1 MKNKTIK
8 KYILS
13 LIILLIFIVS
23 LIFILNRYEYKMY
36 TKNYNDKINLIISN
50 IKNRYP
56 NIEESDIIEIINNEE
71 DSEDI
76 LSKYGIDSITKN
88 DKVNN
93 KIRIISLIIIITFD
107 SLIILIF
114 YLYDKNKSKKI
125 KEITKMISKINNRQF
140 DIDINDFNEGEL
152 SILKNEISK
161 TTIMLRQVA
170 DNSVKD
176 KLNLKDS
183 LGDISHQLKT
193 PLTSIT
199 IMIDN
204 ILDSPDMDEK
214 TRKKFLINIKR
225 EILNINFLVMSLL
238 KLSKFDA
245 NVVKFNKESVY
256 LKDIIIESIK
266 NVSMIKE
273 LKNITIKVSGDDD
286 IKLLCDFKWQVE
298 SITNILKN
306 SIEHT
311 SEYGTVEVNYSE
323 NKLYTRILIKDNG
336 KGINSDDLPHIFD
349 RFYKGENG
357 SDDSFGIGLSLSKT
371 IIEKEG
377 GSITVKSTPNIG
389 TIFTIKYLKKTK
401 NIEI

>member
-13 LIILLIFIVS
+13 LIILLIFNVS

-36 TKNYNDKINLIISN
+36 TKNYNDKINSIISN
-50 IKNRYP
+50 IKNKYP
-56 NIEESDIIEIINNEE
+56 NIEESDIIEIINNEK

-140 DIDINDFNEGEL
+140 GIDINDFNEGEL

-161 TTIMLRQVA
+161 TTTMLRQVA

-204 ILDSPDMDEK
+204 ILDSPDMNEK

-273 LKNITIKVSGDDD
+273 LKNITIKVSGDDN

-336 KGINSDDLPHIFD
+336 KGIDSDDLPHIFD

-389 TIFTIKYLKKTK
+389 TIFTIKYLK
-401 NIEI
+401 

>member
-13 LIILLIFIVS
+13 LIILLIFNVS

-36 TKNYNDKINLIISN
+36 TKNYNDKINSIISN
-50 IKNRYP
+50 IKNKYP
-56 NIEESDIIEIINNEE
+56 DIEESDIIEIINNEE
-71 DSEDI
+71 DSDDI

-161 TTIMLRQVA
+161 TTTMLRQVA

-204 ILDSPDMDEK
+204 ILDSPDMNEK

-256 LKDIIIESIK
+256 LKDIITESIK

-336 KGINSDDLPHIFD
+336 KGIDSDDLPHIFD
-349 RFYKGENG
+349 RFYKGKNG

-377 GSITVKSTPNIG
+377 GSIIVKSTPNIG
-389 TIFTIKYLKKTK
+389 TIFTIKYLK
-401 NIEI
+401 

>member
-13 LIILLIFIVS
+13 LIILLIFNVS

-36 TKNYNDKINLIISN
+36 AKNYNDKINSIISN

-204 ILDSPDMDEK
+204 ILDNPDMDEK
-214 TRKKFLINIKR
+214 TRKRFLINIKR

-245 NVVKFNKESVY
+245 NVVRFNKESVY
-256 LKDIIIESIK
+256 LKDIIKESIK

-273 LKNITIKVSGDDD
+273 LKNITIKVSGDDN

-311 SEYGTVEVNYSE
+311 KEYGIVEVNYSE

-336 KGINSDDLPHIFD
+336 KGIDSDDLPHIFD

-389 TIFTIKYLKKTK
+389 TIFTIKYLK
-401 NIEI
+401 

>member
-13 LIILLIFIVS
+13 LIILLIFNVS

-36 TKNYNDKINLIISN
+36 TKNYNDKINSIISN
-50 IKNRYP
+50 IKNKYP

-76 LSKYGIDSITKN
+76 LSNYGIDSITKN

-93 KIRIISLIIIITFD
+93 KVRIISLIIIITFD

-161 TTIMLRQVA
+161 TTTMLRQVA

-204 ILDSPDMDEK
+204 ILDNPDMNEK

-273 LKNITIKVSGDDD
+273 LKNITIKVSGDDN

-336 KGINSDDLPHIFD
+336 KGIDSDDLPHIFD
-349 RFYKGENG
+349 RFYKGKNG

-389 TIFTIKYLKKTK
+389 TIFTIKYLK
-401 NIEI
+401 

>member
-13 LIILLIFIVS
+13 LIILLIFNVS

-36 TKNYNDKINLIISN
+36 TKNYNDKINSIISN
-50 IKNRYP
+50 IKNKYP

-161 TTIMLRQVA
+161 TTTMLRQVA

-204 ILDSPDMDEK
+204 ILDNPDMNEK

-225 EILNINFLVMSLL
+225 EILNINFLVMFLL

-273 LKNITIKVSGDDD
+273 LKNITIKVSGDDN

-336 KGINSDDLPHIFD
+336 KGIDNDDLPHIFD

-389 TIFTIKYLKKTK
+389 TIFTIKYLK
-401 NIEI
+401 

>member
-1 MKNKTIK
+1 MKNKIIK

-13 LIILLIFIVS
+13 LIILLIFNVS

-36 TKNYNDKINLIISN
+36 AKNYNNKINTIISN
-50 IKNRYP
+50 IKNKYP
-56 NIEESDIIEIINNEE
+56 DIEESDIIEIINSEQ

-76 LSKYGIDSITKN
+76 LSNYGIDSITKN

-140 DIDINDFNEGEL
+140 DININDFNEGEL

-170 DNSVKD
+170 DNSIND

-204 ILDSPDMDEK
+204 ILDNPDMDEN
-214 TRKKFLINIKR
+214 TRRKFLINIKR

-256 LKDIIIESIK
+256 LKDIINESIK

-273 LKNITIKVSGDDD
+273 LKNITIKVSGDDN
-286 IKLLCDFKWQVE
+286 IKLLCDFKWQIE

-311 SEYGTVEVNYSE
+311 KEYGTVEVNYSE

-336 KGINSDDLPHIFD
+336 KGIDSDDLPHIFD
-349 RFYKGENG
+349 RFYKGKNG
-357 SDDSFGIGLSLSKT
+357 SNDSFGIGLSLSKT

-389 TIFTIKYLKKTK
+389 TIFTIKYLK
-401 NIEI
+401 

>member
-13 LIILLIFIVS
+13 LIILLIFNVS

-36 TKNYNDKINLIISN
+36 AKNYNDKINSIISN

-204 ILDSPDMDEK
+204 ILDNPDMNEK

-273 LKNITIKVSGDDD
+273 LKNITIKVSGDDN

-336 KGINSDDLPHIFD
+336 KGIDSDDLPHIFD
-349 RFYKGENG
+349 RFYKGKNG

-377 GSITVKSTPNIG
+377 GSIIVKSTPNIG
-389 TIFTIKYLKKTK
+389 TIFTIKYLK
-401 NIEI
+401 

>member
-13 LIILLIFIVS
+13 LIILLIFNVS

-36 TKNYNDKINLIISN
+36 TKNYNDKINTIISN
-50 IKNRYP
+50 IKNKYP

-170 DNSVKD
+170 DNSIND

-204 ILDSPDMDEK
+204 ILDNPDMDEK
-214 TRKKFLINIKR
+214 TRKRFLINIKR
-225 EILNINFLVMSLL
+225 EIVNINFLVMSLL

-256 LKDIIIESIK
+256 LKDIINESIK

-273 LKNITIKVSGDDD
+273 LKNITIKVSGDDN

-311 SEYGTVEVNYSE
+311 KEYGIVEVNYSE

-336 KGINSDDLPHIFD
+336 KGIDNDDLPHIFD
-349 RFYKGENG
+349 RFYKGKNG
-357 SDDSFGIGLSLSKT
+357 SNDSFGIGLSLSKT

-389 TIFTIKYLKKTK
+389 TIFTIKYLK
-401 NIEI
+401 

>member
-13 LIILLIFIVS
+13 LIILLIFNVS

-36 TKNYNDKINLIISN
+36 TKNYNDKINSIISN
-50 IKNRYP
+50 IKNKYP
-56 NIEESDIIEIINNEE
+56 DIEESDIIEIINNEE

-161 TTIMLRQVA
+161 TTTMLRQVA

-273 LKNITIKVSGDDD
+273 LKNITIKVSGDDN

-311 SEYGTVEVNYSE
+311 SEYGIVEVNYSE

-336 KGINSDDLPHIFD
+336 KGIDSDDLPHIFD

-389 TIFTIKYLKKTK
+389 TIFTIKYLK
-401 NIEI
+401 

>member
-13 LIILLIFIVS
+13 LIILLIFNVS

-36 TKNYNDKINLIISN
+36 AKNYNDKINSIISN
-50 IKNRYP
+50 IKNKYP

-204 ILDSPDMDEK
+204 ILDNPDMNEK

-273 LKNITIKVSGDDD
+273 LKNITIKVSGDDN

-336 KGINSDDLPHIFD
+336 KGIDSDDLPHIFD

-389 TIFTIKYLKKTK
+389 TIFTIKYLK
-401 NIEI
+401 

>member
-13 LIILLIFIVS
+13 LIILLIFNVS

-36 TKNYNDKINLIISN
+36 AKNYNNKINTIISS
-50 IKNRYP
+50 IKDKYP
-56 NIEESDIIEIINNEE
+56 DIEESDIIEIINSEQ

-76 LSKYGIDSITKN
+76 LSKYGINSIILN

-140 DIDINDFNEGEL
+140 DININDFNEGEL

-170 DNSVKD
+170 DNSIND

-204 ILDSPDMDEK
+204 ILDNPDMDEN
-214 TRKKFLINIKR
+214 TRRKFLINIKR

-245 NVVKFNKESVY
+245 NVVKFNKESVN
-256 LKDIIIESIK
+256 LKDIINESIK

-273 LKNITIKVSGDDD
+273 LKNITIKVSGDDN
-286 IKLLCDFKWQVE
+286 IKLLCDFKWQIE

-311 SEYGTVEVNYSE
+311 KEYGTVEVNYSE

-336 KGINSDDLPHIFD
+336 KGIDSDDLPHIFD
-349 RFYKGENG
+349 RFYKGKNG
-357 SDDSFGIGLSLSKT
+357 SNDSFGIGLSLSKT

-389 TIFTIKYLKKTK
+389 TIFTIKYLK
-401 NIEI
+401 

>member
-13 LIILLIFIVS
+13 LIILLIFNVS

-36 TKNYNDKINLIISN
+36 TKNYNDKINTIISN

-93 KIRIISLIIIITFD
+93 KVRIISLIIIITFD

-161 TTIMLRQVA
+161 TTTMLRQVA

-204 ILDSPDMDEK
+204 ILDNPDMDEK
-214 TRKKFLINIKR
+214 IRKKFLINIKR

-273 LKNITIKVSGDDD
+273 LKNITIKVSGDDN

-336 KGINSDDLPHIFD
+336 KGIDSDDLPHIFD

-389 TIFTIKYLKKTK
+389 TIFTIKYLK
-401 NIEI
+401 

>member
-13 LIILLIFIVS
+13 LIILLIFNVS

-36 TKNYNDKINLIISN
+36 TKNYNDKINSIISN

-161 TTIMLRQVA
+161 TTTMLRQVA

-204 ILDSPDMDEK
+204 ILDNPDMDEK
-214 TRKKFLINIKR
+214 IRKKFLINIKR

-273 LKNITIKVSGDDD
+273 LKNITIKVSGDDN

-336 KGINSDDLPHIFD
+336 KGIDSDDLPHIFD
-349 RFYKGENG
+349 RFYKGKNG

-389 TIFTIKYLKKTK
+389 TIFTIKYLK
-401 NIEI
+401 

>member
-13 LIILLIFIVS
+13 LIILLIFNVS

-36 TKNYNDKINLIISN
+36 TKNYNDKINSIISN
-50 IKNRYP
+50 IKTKYP

-170 DNSVKD
+170 DNSIND

-204 ILDSPDMDEK
+204 ILDNPDMDEK
-214 TRKKFLINIKR
+214 TRKRFLINIKR

-256 LKDIIIESIK
+256 LKDIIYESIK

-273 LKNITIKVSGDDD
+273 LKNITIKVSGDDN

-311 SEYGTVEVNYSE
+311 KEYGIVEVNYSE

-336 KGINSDDLPHIFD
+336 KGIDNDDLPHIFD
-349 RFYKGENG
+349 RFYKGKNG
-357 SDDSFGIGLSLSKT
+357 SNDSFGIGLSLSKT

-389 TIFTIKYLKKTK
+389 TIFTIKYLK
-401 NIEI
+401 

>member
-13 LIILLIFIVS
+13 LIILLIFNVS

-36 TKNYNDKINLIISN
+36 AKNYNDKINSIISN
-50 IKNRYP
+50 IKNKYP

-204 ILDSPDMDEK
+204 ILDNPDMDEK

-245 NVVKFNKESVY
+245 NVVRFNKESVY

-349 RFYKGENG
+349 RFYKGKNG

-377 GSITVKSTPNIG
+377 GSIIVKSTPNIG
-389 TIFTIKYLKKTK
+389 TIFTIKYLK
-401 NIEI
+401 

>member
-13 LIILLIFIVS
+13 LIILLIFNVS

-36 TKNYNDKINLIISN
+36 TKNYNDKINSIISN
-50 IKNRYP
+50 IKNKYP

-93 KIRIISLIIIITFD
+93 KVRIISLIIIITFD

-140 DIDINDFNEGEL
+140 DININDFNEGEL

-170 DNSVKD
+170 DNSIND

-204 ILDSPDMDEK
+204 ILDNPDMDEK
-214 TRKKFLINIKR
+214 TRKRFLINIKR

-273 LKNITIKVSGDDD
+273 LKNITIKVSGDDN

-336 KGINSDDLPHIFD
+336 KGIDSDDLPHIFD
-349 RFYKGENG
+349 RFYKGKNG

-389 TIFTIKYLKKTK
+389 TIFTIKYLK
-401 NIEI
+401 

>member
-13 LIILLIFIVS
+13 LIILLIFNVS

-36 TKNYNDKINLIISN
+36 TKNYNDKINTIISN
-50 IKNRYP
+50 IKNKYP

-93 KIRIISLIIIITFD
+93 KLRIISLIIIITFD

-161 TTIMLRQVA
+161 TTTMLRQVA

-204 ILDSPDMDEK
+204 ILDNPDMDEK

-273 LKNITIKVSGDDD
+273 LKNITIKVSGDDN

-306 SIEHT
+306 SIEYT

-336 KGINSDDLPHIFD
+336 KGIDSDDLPHIFD

-389 TIFTIKYLKKTK
+389 TIFTIKYLK
-401 NIEI
+401 

>member
-13 LIILLIFIVS
+13 LIILLIFNVS

-36 TKNYNDKINLIISN
+36 TKNYNDKINSIIGN
-50 IKNRYP
+50 IKNKYP

-93 KIRIISLIIIITFD
+93 KVRIISLIIIITFD

-161 TTIMLRQVA
+161 TTTMLRQVA

-204 ILDSPDMDEK
+204 ILDNPDMNEK

-273 LKNITIKVSGDDD
+273 LKNITIKVSGDDN

-349 RFYKGENG
+349 RFYKGKNG

-389 TIFTIKYLKKTK
+389 TIFTIKYLK
-401 NIEI
+401 

>member
-13 LIILLIFIVS
+13 LIILLIFNVS

-36 TKNYNDKINLIISN
+36 TKNYNDKINSIISN
-50 IKNRYP
+50 IKNKYP

-204 ILDSPDMDEK
+204 ILDSPDMNEK

-273 LKNITIKVSGDDD
+273 LKNITIKVSGDDN

-336 KGINSDDLPHIFD
+336 KGIDGDDLPHIFD

-389 TIFTIKYLKKTK
+389 TIFTIKYLK
-401 NIEI
+401 

>member
-13 LIILLIFIVS
+13 LIILLIFNIS

-36 TKNYNDKINLIISN
+36 TKNYNDKINSIISN

-161 TTIMLRQVA
+161 TTTMLRQVA

-204 ILDSPDMDEK
+204 ILDSPDMNEK

-273 LKNITIKVSGDDD
+273 LKNITIKVSGDDN

-336 KGINSDDLPHIFD
+336 KGIDSDDLPHIFD

-377 GSITVKSTPNIG
+377 GSIIVKSTPNIG
-389 TIFTIKYLKKTK
+389 TIFTIKYLK
-401 NIEI
+401 

>member
-13 LIILLIFIVS
+13 LIILLIFNVS

-36 TKNYNDKINLIISN
+36 TKNYNDKINSIISN

-56 NIEESDIIEIINNEE
+56 NIEESDIIEIINNEK

-161 TTIMLRQVA
+161 TTTMLRQVA

-183 LGDISHQLKT
+183 LGDISYQLKT

-204 ILDSPDMDEK
+204 ILDSPDMNEK

-273 LKNITIKVSGDDD
+273 LKNITIKVSGDDN

-357 SDDSFGIGLSLSKT
+357 SDDSFGIGLSLSKI

-389 TIFTIKYLKKTK
+389 TIFTIKYLK
-401 NIEI
+401 

>member
-13 LIILLIFIVS
+13 LIILLIFNVS

-36 TKNYNDKINLIISN
+36 TKNYNDKINSIISN

-204 ILDSPDMDEK
+204 ILDSPDMNEK

-336 KGINSDDLPHIFD
+336 KGIDSDDLPHIFD
-349 RFYKGENG
+349 RFYKGKNG

-377 GSITVKSTPNIG
+377 GSIIVKSTPNIG
-389 TIFTIKYLKKTK
+389 TIFTIKYLK
-401 NIEI
+401 

>member
-13 LIILLIFIVS
+13 LIILLIFNVS

-36 TKNYNDKINLIISN
+36 TKNYNDKINSIISN
-50 IKNRYP
+50 IKNKYP

-170 DNSVKD
+170 DNSIND

-204 ILDSPDMDEK
+204 ILDNPDMNEK

-273 LKNITIKVSGDDD
+273 LKNITIKVSGDDN

-357 SDDSFGIGLSLSKT
+357 SADSFGIGLSLSKT

-389 TIFTIKYLKKTK
+389 TIFTIKYLK
-401 NIEI
+401 

>member
-13 LIILLIFIVS
+13 LIILLIFNVS

-36 TKNYNDKINLIISN
+36 TKNYNDKINSIISN
-50 IKNRYP
+50 IKNKYP

-161 TTIMLRQVA
+161 TTTMLRQVA

-204 ILDSPDMDEK
+204 ILDNPDMNEK

-273 LKNITIKVSGDDD
+273 LKNITIKVSGDDN
-286 IKLLCDFKWQVE
+286 IKLSCDFKWQVE

-336 KGINSDDLPHIFD
+336 KGIKSDDLPHIFD
-349 RFYKGENG
+349 RFYKGKNG

-389 TIFTIKYLKKTK
+389 TIFTIKYLK
-401 NIEI
+401 

>member
-13 LIILLIFIVS
+13 LIILLIFNVS

-36 TKNYNDKINLIISN
+36 TKNYNDKINSIISN
-50 IKNRYP
+50 IKNKYP
-56 NIEESDIIEIINNEE
+56 DIEESDIIEIINSEE

-76 LSKYGIDSITKN
+76 LSNYGIDSITKN

-170 DNSVKD
+170 DNSIND

-204 ILDSPDMDEK
+204 ILDNPDMDEK

-256 LKDIIIESIK
+256 LKDIINESIK

-273 LKNITIKVSGDDD
+273 LKNITIKVSGDDN
-286 IKLLCDFKWQVE
+286 IKLLCDFKWQIE

-336 KGINSDDLPHIFD
+336 KGIDSDDLPHIFD
-349 RFYKGENG
+349 RFYKGKNG
-357 SDDSFGIGLSLSKT
+357 SNDSFGIGLSLSKT

-389 TIFTIKYLKKTK
+389 TIFTIKYLK
-401 NIEI
+401 

>member
-13 LIILLIFIVS
+13 LIILLIFNVS

-36 TKNYNDKINLIISN
+36 TKNYNDKINSIISN

-93 KIRIISLIIIITFD
+93 RIRIISLIIIITFD

-170 DNSVKD
+170 DNSIND

-204 ILDSPDMDEK
+204 ILDNPDMDEK
-214 TRKKFLINIKR
+214 TRKRFLINIKR

-245 NVVKFNKESVY
+245 NVVRFNKESVY
-256 LKDIIIESIK
+256 LKDIIKESIK

-273 LKNITIKVSGDDD
+273 LKNITIKVSGDDN

-311 SEYGTVEVNYSE
+311 KEYGIVEVNYSE

-336 KGINSDDLPHIFD
+336 KGIDSDDLPHIFD
-349 RFYKGENG
+349 RFYKGKNG

-389 TIFTIKYLKKTK
+389 TIFTIKYLK
-401 NIEI
+401 

>member
-13 LIILLIFIVS
+13 LIILLILNVS

-36 TKNYNDKINLIISN
+36 TKNYNDKINTIITN
-50 IKNRYP
+50 IKNKYP
-56 NIEESDIIEIINNEE
+56 DIEESDIIEIINNEQK
-71 DSEDI
+71 SEDI
-76 LSKYGIDSITKN
+76 LNNYGINSITKN

-93 KIRIISLIIIITFD
+93 KITIISLIIIITFD

-161 TTIMLRQVA
+161 TTTMLRQVA

-204 ILDSPDMDEK
+204 ILDNPNMDEK

-256 LKDIIIESIK
+256 LKDIINESIK

-273 LKNITIKVSGDDD
+273 LKNITIKVSGDDN

-311 SEYGTVEVNYSE
+311 NEYGIVEVNYSE

-336 KGINSDDLPHIFD
+336 KGIDNNDLPHIFD
-349 RFYKGENG
+349 RFYKGKDNNT
-357 SDDSFGIGLSLSKT
+357 DSIGIGLSLSKT

-389 TIFTIKYLKKTK
+389 TIFTIKYLK
-401 NIEI
+401 

>member
-13 LIILLIFIVS
+13 FIILLIFNVS

-36 TKNYNDKINLIISN
+36 TKNYNDKINSIISN

-56 NIEESDIIEIINNEE
+56 NIEESDIIEIINEE

-161 TTIMLRQVA
+161 TTTMLRQVA

-204 ILDSPDMDEK
+204 ILDNPDMNEK
-214 TRKKFLINIKR
+214 TRKKFLVNIKR

-273 LKNITIKVSGDDD
+273 LKNITIKVSGDDN

-349 RFYKGENG
+349 RFYKGKNG

-389 TIFTIKYLKKTK
+389 TIFTIKYLK
-401 NIEI
+401 

>member
-13 LIILLIFIVS
+13 LIILLIFNVS

-36 TKNYNDKINLIISN
+36 TKNYNDKINSIISN
-50 IKNRYP
+50 IKNKYP

-107 SLIILIF
+107 LLIILIF

-161 TTIMLRQVA
+161 TTTMLRQVA

-183 LGDISHQLKT
+183 LGNISHQLKT

-204 ILDSPDMDEK
+204 ILDNPDMDEK

-273 LKNITIKVSGDDD
+273 LKNITIKVSGDDN

-336 KGINSDDLPHIFD
+336 KGIDSGDLPHIFD
-349 RFYKGENG
+349 RFYKGKNG

-389 TIFTIKYLKKTK
+389 TIFTIKYLK
-401 NIEI
+401 

>member
-13 LIILLIFIVS
+13 LIILLIFNVS

-36 TKNYNDKINLIISN
+36 AKNYNDTINSIISN
-50 IKNRYP
+50 IKNKYP

-93 KIRIISLIIIITFD
+93 KVRIISLIIIITFD

-204 ILDSPDMDEK
+204 ILDNPDMNEK

-273 LKNITIKVSGDDD
+273 LKNITIKVSGDDN

-349 RFYKGENG
+349 RFYKGKNG

-377 GSITVKSTPNIG
+377 GSIIVKSTPNIG
-389 TIFTIKYLKKTK
+389 TIFTIKYLK
-401 NIEI
+401 

>member
-13 LIILLIFIVS
+13 LIILLIFNIS

-36 TKNYNDKINLIISN
+36 TKNYNDKINSIISN
-50 IKNRYP
+50 IKNKYP

-93 KIRIISLIIIITFD
+93 KLRIISLIIIITFD

-204 ILDSPDMDEK
+204 ILDNPDMDEK
-214 TRKKFLINIKR
+214 TRKRFLINIKR

-245 NVVKFNKESVY
+245 NVVRFNKESVY
-256 LKDIIIESIK
+256 LKDIIKESIK

-273 LKNITIKVSGDDD
+273 LKNITIKVSGDDN

-311 SEYGTVEVNYSE
+311 KEYGIVEVNYSE

-336 KGINSDDLPHIFD
+336 NDDLPHIFD

-389 TIFTIKYLKKTK
+389 TIFTIKYLK
-401 NIEI
+401 

>member
-13 LIILLIFIVS
+13 LIILLIFNVS

-36 TKNYNDKINLIISN
+36 TKNYNDKINTIISN
-50 IKNRYP
+50 IKNKYP
-56 NIEESDIIEIINNEE
+56 DIEESDIIEIINNEE

-93 KIRIISLIIIITFD
+93 KVRIISLIIIITFD

-161 TTIMLRQVA
+161 TTTMLRQVA

-204 ILDSPDMDEK
+204 ILDNPDMDEK

-273 LKNITIKVSGDDD
+273 LKNITIKVSGDDN

-311 SEYGTVEVNYSE
+311 SEYGIVEVNYSE

-336 KGINSDDLPHIFD
+336 KGIDSDDLPHIFD

-389 TIFTIKYLKKTK
+389 TIFTIKYLK
-401 NIEI
+401 

>member
-13 LIILLIFIVS
+13 LIILLIFNVS

-36 TKNYNDKINLIISN
+36 TKNYNDKINSIISN

-56 NIEESDIIEIINNEE
+56 NIEESDIIEIINNEK

-161 TTIMLRQVA
+161 TTTMLRQVA

-204 ILDSPDMDEK
+204 ILDSPDMNEK

-245 NVVKFNKESVY
+245 NVVRFNKESVY
-256 LKDIIIESIK
+256 LKDIIKESIK

-273 LKNITIKVSGDDD
+273 LKNITIKVSGDDN

-311 SEYGTVEVNYSE
+311 KEYGIVEVNYSE

-336 KGINSDDLPHIFD
+336 KGIDSDDLPHIFD
-349 RFYKGENG
+349 RFYKGKNG

-389 TIFTIKYLKKTK
+389 TIFTIKYLK
-401 NIEI
+401 

>member
-13 LIILLIFIVS
+13 LIILLIFNVS

-36 TKNYNDKINLIISN
+36 AKNYNDKINSIISN
-50 IKNRYP
+50 IKNKYP

-161 TTIMLRQVA
+161 TTTMLRQVA

-176 KLNLKDS
+176 KLNLNDS

-204 ILDSPDMDEK
+204 ILDSPDMNEK

-273 LKNITIKVSGDDD
+273 LKNITIKVSGDDN

-336 KGINSDDLPHIFD
+336 KGIDSDDLPHIFD
-349 RFYKGENG
+349 RFYKGKNG

-377 GSITVKSTPNIG
+377 GSIIVKSTPNIG
-389 TIFTIKYLKKTK
+389 TIFTIKYLK
-401 NIEI
+401 

>member
-13 LIILLIFIVS
+13 LIILLIFNVS

-36 TKNYNDKINLIISN
+36 TKNYNDKINSIISN
-50 IKNRYP
+50 IKNKYP

-93 KIRIISLIIIITFD
+93 KVRIISLIIIITFD

-161 TTIMLRQVA
+161 TTTMLRQVA

-204 ILDSPDMDEK
+204 ILDSPDMNEK

-273 LKNITIKVSGDDD
+273 LKNITIKVSGDDN

-349 RFYKGENG
+349 RFYKGKNG

-389 TIFTIKYLKKTK
+389 TIFTIKYLK
-401 NIEI
+401 

>member
-13 LIILLIFIVS
+13 LIILLIFNVS

-36 TKNYNDKINLIISN
+36 TKNYNDKINSIISN

-161 TTIMLRQVA
+161 TTTMLRQVA

-204 ILDSPDMDEK
+204 ILDSPDMNEK

-273 LKNITIKVSGDDD
+273 LKNITIKVSGDDN

-336 KGINSDDLPHIFD
+336 KGIDSDDLPHIFD

-357 SDDSFGIGLSLSKT
+357 SDDSFGMGLSLSKT

-389 TIFTIKYLKKTK
+389 TIFTIKYLK
-401 NIEI
+401 

>member
-13 LIILLIFIVS
+13 LIILLIFNVS

-36 TKNYNDKINLIISN
+36 TKNYNDKINSIISN

-161 TTIMLRQVA
+161 TTTMLRQVA

-273 LKNITIKVSGDDD
+273 LKNITIKVSGDDN

-349 RFYKGENG
+349 RFYKGKNG

-377 GSITVKSTPNIG
+377 GSIIVKSTPNIG
-389 TIFTIKYLKKTK
+389 TIFTIKYLK
-401 NIEI
+401 

>member
-13 LIILLIFIVS
+13 LIILLIFNIS

-36 TKNYNDKINLIISN
+36 TKNYNDKINSIISN
-50 IKNRYP
+50 IKNKYP

-71 DSEDI
+71 ESEDI

-125 KEITKMISKINNRQF
+125 REITKMISKINNRQF

-170 DNSVKD
+170 DNSIND

-204 ILDSPDMDEK
+204 ILDNPDMDEK
-214 TRKKFLINIKR
+214 TRKRFLINIKR

-256 LKDIIIESIK
+256 LKDIINESIK

-273 LKNITIKVSGDDD
+273 LKNITIKVSGDDN

-336 KGINSDDLPHIFD
+336 KGIDSDDLPHIFD
-349 RFYKGENG
+349 RFYKGKNG
-357 SDDSFGIGLSLSKT
+357 SNDSFGIGLSLSKT

-389 TIFTIKYLKKTK
+389 TIFTIKYLK
-401 NIEI
+401 

>member
-13 LIILLIFIVS
+13 LIILLIFNVS

-36 TKNYNDKINLIISN
+36 TKNYNDKINSIISN
-50 IKNRYP
+50 IKNKYP

-107 SLIILIF
+107 LLIILIF

-161 TTIMLRQVA
+161 TTTMLRQVA

-204 ILDSPDMDEK
+204 ILDNPDMDEK

-273 LKNITIKVSGDDD
+273 LKNITIKVSGNDN

-336 KGINSDDLPHIFD
+336 KGIDSGDLPHIFD
-349 RFYKGENG
+349 RFYKGKNG

-389 TIFTIKYLKKTK
+389 TIFTIKYLK
-401 NIEI
+401 